1 METNS
6 QWIEIDTADGKF
18 GAYLSLPRGGK
29 GPGIVLLQEIF
40 GVNQHIRNV
49 ADQYAADGYVVLAP
63 DLFWRDGARIELGY
77 DDAGWKRAVE
87 LMQATDFA
95 KAQADI
101 AATVKTL
108 RALDAVGDEK
118 IASVGYC
125 FGGRLSYHTA
135 ANGLVDAAVCYYGGG
150 IQNSLD
156 RADQIKVPVVM
167 HFGSADSHIPLDA
180 VKSIAEKVRV
190 QRRSGDPRL
199 RRRRARLQL
208 QSPRQLPP
216 ARRHA
221 GARQYAG
228 VPGRA
233 ALNLQRGR
241 RRYVTVL
248 RLFCCAFRRRTC
260 KVAPIR

>member
-180 VKSIAEKVRV
+180 VKTIAEKFESNEAVEIHV
-190 QRRSGDPRL
+190 YEGAEHGFNCNH
-199 RRRRARLQL
+199 RASYNQ
-208 QSPRQLPP
+208 
-216 ARRHA
+216 
-221 GARQYAG
+221 
-228 VPGRA
+228 RA
-233 ALNLQRGR
+233 ATQGHGNTLVFLGEQ
-241 RRYVTVL
+241 L
-248 RLFCCAFRRRTC
+248 
-260 KVAPIR
+260 